1 MEWDA
6 LNIQMKINRYV
17 IESQESCEKNERKAL
32 YLFKTSTIA
41 YRIIIYKNYQFAQA
55 ESLFL

>member
-17 IESQESCEKNERKAL
+17 IESQESCEKKG
-32 YLFKTSTIA
+32 KKTIA